1 MLLYLITTVTLD
13 VAYATT
19 WWIISK
25 TRKGI
30 SYIFYGNHN
39 SSYSPLLLQDSND
52 CKELLEKILK
62 KNETQ
67 EILINNLNNRIEFI
81 NNYLGNT
88 NNVN

>member
-39 SSYSPLLLQDSND
+39 SSYPPLLLQDSSD

-62 KNETQ
+62 KNEAQ

-88 NNVN
+88 NNAN

>member
-39 SSYSPLLLQDSND
+39 SYNSPLLLQDSSD

-62 KNETQ
+62 KNEAQ
-67 EILINNLNNRIEFI
+67 EILINNLNNRIEII

-88 NNVN
+88 NNAN

>member
-39 SSYSPLLLQDSND
+39 SPLLLQDSSD

-62 KNETQ
+62 KNEAQ
-67 EILINNLNNRIEFI
+67 EILINNLNNRIEII

-88 NNVN
+88 NNAN